1 MVTFYLM
8 RHDDVVPMDI
18 KTMAVQ
24 DITSCTKVGPK
35 IRLLGGYSSN

>member
-1 MVTFYLM
+1 M
-8 RHDDVVPMDI
+8 RHDDVVSINI

-35 IRLLGGYSSN
+35 IRLLGGYSGN